1 MKTLIVYQKTA
12 VGYKRELL
20 NSFGK
25 GAEKHGIK
33 VEYRIDDTYK
43 DSDYALVFAYRAQGM
58 DIPTHLF
65 RERIYTSNSN
75 CFFID
80 SNVLKYYEKPELKMF
95 RLPFKSIHP
104 HEADFLDIEEDT
116 KKKAEKIKRDY
127 KIDVKE
133 WRTKGNH
140 ILLSL
145 NRGVGGFSSFGKPC
159 YEWARET
166 IQELRKYTDRPI
178 LIRSHNH
185 VKVNENLEEDRK
197 NLDWIMNN
205 VKDVRHTSLGISDID
220 DDLNNA
226 WATVVFTTTS
236 GAVSLLKGIPT
247 FTLHPACFF
256 HKFGSGNLSNIENPE
271 LPNRDD
277 FLNHY
282 ANAHWSQKE
291 MEDGTMFE
299 KFMRQRCR

>member
-20 NSFGK
+20 NSFGR
-25 GAEKHGIK
+25 GAERHGIK
-33 VEYRIDDTYK
+33 VEYRLDDTYK

-65 RERIYTSNSN
+65 RERIYTSNPN

-256 HKFGSGNLSNIENPE
+256 HKFGSGNLSNIENPK